1 MEDLKE
7 IIAKNLTQLRTHAQ
21 LTQIQLAEK
30 LNYSDKAVSKWES
43 GSGYPETDK
52 LISICEIFE
61 CSIDEILKGK
71 ISENTN
77 EDKAKYEN
85 LMNRFSKGMA
95 LAVGLR
101 LVGVT
106 IFLYF
111 AGFEERYSIIG
122 LVILLLF
129 VLMAVPIFIILGM
142 EQENYKKKNTRTS
155 KYVYRRGN

>member
-1 MEDLKE
+1 MSFSENLQILRK
-7 IIAKNLTQLRTHAQ
+7 KNNMSQE
-21 LTQIQLAEK
+21 QLAEK
-30 LNYSDKAVSKWES
+30 LEVSRQAVSKWES

-77 EDKAKYEN
+77 EDKIKYEK

-95 LAVGLR
+95 LAVGII

-106 IFLYF
+106 IFMYF
-111 AGFEERYSIIG
+111 AGFEEKYSTIG

-142 EQENYKKKNTRTS
+142 EQENYKNKNPRTS
-155 KYVYRRGN
+155 QYV

>member
-1 MEDLKE
+1 MSFNENLQILRK
-7 IIAKNLTQLRTHAQ
+7 KNNMSQE
-21 LTQIQLAEK
+21 QLAEK
-30 LNYSDKAVSKWES
+30 LEVSRQAASKWES
-43 GSGYPETDK
+43 GSGYPETDR

-77 EDKAKYEN
+77 EDKAKYEK

-95 LAVGLR
+95 LAVGLI

-111 AGFEERYSIIG
+111 AGVEERYSIIG
-122 LVILLLF
+122 LVILLLIL
-129 VLMAVPIFIILGM
+129 LMAFPLFIILGM

>member
-1 MEDLKE
+1 MSFNENLQILRK
-7 IIAKNLTQLRTHAQ
+7 KNNMSQEK
-21 LTQIQLAEK
+21 LAEK
-30 LNYSDKAVSKWES
+30 VEVSRQAVSKWES

-77 EDKAKYEN
+77 EDKAKYEK

-95 LAVGLR
+95 LAVGLI